1 MEKNRYLSPKSRLA
15 DSSYKIDIKKRLPEE
30 DLIVNVFMDDDTL
43 YHSYHF
49 EADQLQGR
57 NSIHFKDEKW
67 NIIWSP
73 KDLKYSIVK

>member
-1 MEKNRYLSPKSRLA
+1 MEKNRYLSPMSRLE
-15 DSSYKIDIKKRLPEE
+15 DSPYKVDIKKRLPSE
-30 DLIVNVFMDDDTL
+30 DLIVNVFKEDGTL

-57 NSIHFKDEKW
+57 NSIHFKEENG
-67 NIIWSP
+67 NIEWSP